1 MGPKLMRK
9 KVTTY
14 KLNQCKE
21 KEKKNFSKHLTFIK
35 HFSINILYNVRHAL
49 I

>member
-21 KEKKNFSKHLTFIK
+21 KEKKKFFKAFNFHKTLF
-35 HFSINILYNVRHAL
+35 Y
-49 I
+49 